1 MTLVLISKSRVEQTT
16 QTKTVTDAQQQQ
28 QESFFNGNQVP
39 VQM

>member
-1 MTLVLISKSRVEQTT
+1 MTLVLISKRRVEQTT

-28 QESFFNGNQVP
+28 ESFFNGNQVP